1 MRRKK
6 NTSGVL
12 TNLFI
17 STIKL
22 FILVTIT
29 ITAIILLSSCKT
41 PSIMVTEVGKCVDI
55 DEKYAYFEIYYDCKM
70 VYPCTKTAYKTNNG
84 KYKVGKSYKLTQI
97 KN

>member
-1 MRRKK
+1 MKK
-6 NTSGVL
+6 LV
-12 TNLFI
+12 
-17 STIKL
+17 
-22 FILVTIT
+22 ILVTLVT
-29 ITAIILLSSCKT
+29 LVSCRTPAIKI
-41 PSIMVTEVGKCVDI
+41 TEVGKCVDI